1 MTINSNPFSYN
12 VHTPFKIQ
20 ATFTNSDQ
28 SNAILLSVPDGRGNY
43 FIKDVSI
50 TNSQP
55 YVTDI
60 LDLNVT
66 YTLELTKC
74 NQSTKPS

>member
-1 MTINSNPFSYN
+1 MTINTNPFSYN
-12 VHTPFKIQ
+12 VNTPFHAQ
-20 ATFTNSDQ
+20 VTFTNSDQ
-28 SNAILLSVPDGRGNY
+28 LDAISLSVPNGKGGY
-43 FIKDVSI
+43 LIKDVSI